1 MSEKLIS
8 SIVLLFIVISISY
21 SSSQKRNY
29 INSNEIRQL
38 AQDLVNLA
46 DAKDQVA
53 NDLKMSDVNIIKKSL
68 EILI

>member
-46 DAKDQVA
+46 DAKEQVA
-53 NDLKMSDVNIIKKSL
+53 NDLKMSDVNIIKKVL
-68 EILI
+68 KF

>member
-53 NDLKMSDVNIIKKSL
+53 NDLKTSDVNIIKKVL
-68 EILI
+68 KF

>member
-1 MSEKLIS
+1 
-8 SIVLLFIVISISY
+8 LLFIVISISY

-53 NDLKMSDVNIIKKSL
+53 NDLKTSDVNIIKKVL
-68 EILI
+68 KF